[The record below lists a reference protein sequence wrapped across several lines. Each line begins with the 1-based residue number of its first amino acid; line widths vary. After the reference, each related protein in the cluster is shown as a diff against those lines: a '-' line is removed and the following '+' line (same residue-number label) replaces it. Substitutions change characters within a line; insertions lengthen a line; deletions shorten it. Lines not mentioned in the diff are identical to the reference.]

1 MIQQQQVQTPSSANF
16 TTLQVQQQQQSQPAS
31 YVTTQQVQQQQAQ
44 QIANFKK
51 KQQTAKNFFQQ
62 RAAKKIINK
71 AKINQAKF
79 GSPRF
84 GSPKFQ
90 GQVMSQMGQNVRQAR
105 PQNIRQNI
113 MQPQNFMQNV
123 IQKQPKNFKQN
134 MGIRQMRPTG
144 KTILESSQFQT
155 LYPGVCPRGVQ
166 AQRNTLQLAQNK
178 TLVTPKVVSPIQTKI
193 SNTTS
198 TGPRIITLNKN
209 KSESKD
215 NQRIMVQTRNIK
227 PVIITTTPDLSK
239 VKREVIDL
247 KQTNKVIINTETAG
261 NKVIVNTD
269 TAANKIVVAPTL
281 TGTNKT
287 EMARAVVHSLMK
299 DSQRSVVTSPA
310 VNSNVSLCLQ
320 NIMQNNI
327 ESFHKLF
334 LGNIV
339 TIQNLYVCGCV

>member
-31 YVTTQQVQQQQAQ
+31 YVTTQQVQQQQQAQ

-155 LYPGVCPRGVQ
+155 LYPGVQ
-166 AQRNTLQLAQNK
+166 AQRNTLQLTQNK

-215 NQRIMVQTRNIK
+215 SQRIMVQTRNIK

-310 VNSNVSLCLQ
+310 VSSNVSLCWQ
-320 NIMQNNI
+320 NIM
-327 ESFHKLF
+327 
-334 LGNIV
+334 
-339 TIQNLYVCGCV
+339 